1 MYRAIKSSNSDMYYY
16 DEVSNTGME
25 YTKYSSF
32 DELVY
37 NQFTVLNNES
47 KDRYI
52 EGADT
57 SLKKYGL
64 DAYSYTALS
73 FETSTESLDVV
84 VGNGKAVI
92 VDVDWYNVDSDEWF
106 EHGTDKVTVKDA
118 RVYLKRLLTND
129 TSDKKFIQAMLS
141 VLAQFA

>member
-1 MYRAIKSSNSDMYYY
+1 M
-16 DEVSNTGME
+16 
-25 YTKYSSF
+25 
-32 DELVY
+32 
-37 NQFTVLNNES
+37 
-47 KDRYI
+47 
-52 EGADT
+52 
-57 SLKKYGL
+57 
-64 DAYSYTALS
+64 S